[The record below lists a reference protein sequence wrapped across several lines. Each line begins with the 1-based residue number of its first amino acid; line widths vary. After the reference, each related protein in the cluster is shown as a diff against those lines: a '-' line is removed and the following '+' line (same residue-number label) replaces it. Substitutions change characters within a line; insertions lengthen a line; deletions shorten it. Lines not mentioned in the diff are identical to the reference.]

1 MLGLKFRRQ
10 HAIDRFIVDFYC
22 AEVRLIVEVD
32 GLVHECS
39 IQEDAV
45 RQDALE
51 SRGLRVLRFANSEVD
66 NSLVDVLK
74 RIKESISQYENEN

>member
-32 GLVHECS
+32 GLVHERS